1 MSSDFNFTVASWF
14 LWNVRVKPH
23 WKHSGGGPVCK
34 ETEIDGMYRAK
45 EKLRWFR
52 SDIVT
57 EECTITMQ
65 SKLSNNFRLH
75 SRSQQYKACKLFRAL
90 LYEGGKL

>member
-1 MSSDFNFTVASWF
+1 
-14 LWNVRVKPH
+14 
-23 WKHSGGGPVCK
+23 
-34 ETEIDGMYRAK
+34 MYRAK

-57 EECTITMQ
+57 EVCTITMQ